1 MRHGTCR
8 VFHTLFPWCEDHL
21 ASVWVRFC
29 GFRVHSPMQHGHAL
43 CCRASGTRS
52 ACFVERKAVLRLPAK
67 FYVPPLYRVAKEI
80 FFLTGRR
87 VHPGNVAIDGK
98 GITAAALVVLTR
110 PRAPLHA
117 VSGPHRY
124 GAAHPRASRIPD
136 GRERA
141 RATLTPS
148 P

>member
-1 MRHGTCR
+1 MESRGR
-8 VFHTLFPWCEDHL
+8 VDFSPPATIRPARED
-21 ASVWVRFC
+21 R
-29 GFRVHSPMQHGHAL
+29 
-43 CCRASGTRS
+43 
-52 ACFVERKAVLRLPAK
+52 
-67 FYVPPLYRVAKEI
+67 
-80 FFLTGRR
+80 
-87 VHPGNVAIDGK
+87 NVAIDGK
-98 GITAAALVVLTR
+98 GVTAAALVVLTR